1 MSKYTTEVRWIV
13 ETKAKEA
20 LGNSYSASNIN
31 TNILAVIDDIFDT
44 ETQESLAPLEATLRP
59 RVFKLILRHYY
70 TREICA
76 ETVGLWKLWINSRL
90 QEVLPYFGR
99 LYDIQAKLFLTDP
112 LKDVDYTKT
121 HDGSESEDG
130 THSRE
135 SSENSEGGETS
146 RENITDTKTTVGDNW
161 EKYSDTPQ
169 GSLNNVDEMAYLTNA
184 TKTDTS
190 LTETDTKSDNIT
202 KTNTNERT
210 GEESG
215 STHREGEN
223 EFTERVQGKW
233 GAKTYA
239 AMLSEYEQ
247 AVKNIDRMVIDS
259 VSDMFFRL
267 W

>member
-13 ETKAKEA
+13 ETKAKDA
-20 LGNSYSASNIN
+20 LGNDYSPSNIN
-31 TNILAVIDDIFDT
+31 TNILAVIDDIFDA
-44 ETQESLAPLEATLRP
+44 ETQASLAPLAESLRP

-99 LYDIQAKLFLTDP
+99 LYDVQAKLYLTDP

-121 HDGSESEDG
+121 HAGTESEDG
-130 THSRE
+130 THSKE
-135 SSENSEGGETS
+135 SSDNAEGSETGSETTS
-146 RENITDTKTTVGDNW
+146 NTKTTTGDNW

-190 LTETDTKSDNIT
+190 TVESGSGTRSTTKS
-202 KTNTNERT
+202 NTSERT

-215 STHREGEN
+215 TTHREGEN

-233 GAKTYA
+233 SAKTYA
-239 AMLSEYEQ
+239 AMLVEYEQ
-247 AVKNIDRMVIDS
+247 AVKNIDRLVIDS

>member
-20 LGNSYSASNIN
+20 LGDSYSASNIN
-31 TNILAVIDDIFDT
+31 TNILAVLDDIFDA
-44 ETQESLAPLEATLRP
+44 ETQESLSPLAESLRP

-99 LYDIQAKLFLTDP
+99 LYDIQAQLFLTDP

-135 SSENSEGGETS
+135 TSENAEGSETS
-146 RENITDTKTTVGDNW
+146 AETVTDTKTTVGDNW

-169 GSLNNVDEMAYLTNA
+169 GSLNNVEDMAYLTNA

-190 LTETDTKSDNIT
+190 LTETDNKSDNIS

-223 EFTERVQGKW
+223 EFTETVRGKW
-233 GAKTYA
+233 SSKTYA